1 MDFDSIAA
9 HNHNRLDYKIKKMEN
24 NKPTIRRQS
33 DDFITITDLWHI
45 CLAHWN
51 WFVASLI
58 ICIAL
63 ASLYLASTPDRYTH
77 EMAVLVKQ
85 DTQGKNA
92 GKTSGNGNNDFNDIG
107 LVQQPVN
114 VVNVQRQLVSLDVL
128 TEVARR
134 MLHPKDEREA
144 LRMAE
149 SMKSNLKAEIDDDK
163 STIINIKYSGFTPE
177 ITDKILATIVN
188 VYNEKWIADKNK
200 MTANTSHFIEERL
213 RLLERD
219 LGNVDDSISKFKTHN
234 KITDLDR
241 VSDMYLQQ
249 QSQSDAEILR
259 LSSQRSMAHYILDIL
274 KDKGSR
280 HQLLPTNSGINNQ
293 MAETQIN
300 QYNTMLLQLKSNLV
314 GTSSQNPLIIK
325 QEAELDD
332 VRKNILSTIANQIKT
347 LDIQLHAM
355 QGYSGEAS
363 SKISSNP
370 NQAKHLVS
378 VEREQKVKESLYLYL
393 LQKKEENEI
402 SMTYTAVNTQV
413 IDMPH
418 GSDEPSSPNKRL
430 TLFAA
435 MLLALLAPT
444 VILFTRESLD
454 NTVRDKQDIEHNTT
468 LSLIGDIPLYIRKKN
483 GIIGNISMK
492 KSGINLV
499 VEEGK
504 QDIVNEAFRM
514 LRTNIEF
521 MTPHRGEN
529 NVYVITS
536 IYEGSGKTFVA
547 TNLALTLALT
557 GKRVLFIDGDLRHA
571 SASHQFRTSSAG
583 LADYLGDKQNDLT
596 MLIEQND
603 DQPSLYV
610 MPVGTIPP
618 NPTELLSGDRLGE
631 LIEKVRPSY
640 DFIIIDCPPTG
651 TLADT
656 GLIERFADR
665 TLFIIRAGLFERR
678 RIEDIENYAQ
688 NERFKHVSL
697 VLNATKGGGRYGYR
711 YGYHYGYRY
720 GYGKKKKGFFR

>member
-1 MDFDSIAA
+1 
-9 HNHNRLDYKIKKMEN
+9 MESN
-24 NKPTIRRQS
+24 NTTVRRQA

-45 CLAHWN
+45 CLAHWT
-51 WFVASLI
+51 WFVVSLI

-63 ASLYLASTPDRYTH
+63 ASLYLASTPDRYTR

-85 DTQGKNA
+85 DTQGKSA
-92 GKTSGNGNNDFNDIG
+92 GKASNGDNSDFNDIG

-134 MLHPKDEREA
+134 VLHPKSEREA

-149 SMKSNLKAEIDDDK
+149 SMKANLKAEIDDDK
-163 STIINIKYSGFTPE
+163 STIINIKYAGLSPE
-177 ITDKILATIVN
+177 ETETVLRTIVS
-188 VYNEKWIADKNK
+188 VYDEKWVADKRQ
-200 MTANTSHFIEERL
+200 MTLSTSRFIEARL

-259 LSSQRSMAHYILDIL
+259 LTSQRSMAHYILDIL
-274 KDKGSR
+274 KDKGAR
-280 HQLLPTNSGINNQ
+280 HQLLPTNSGLDNQ
-293 MAETQIN
+293 MAETQIS
-300 QYNTMLLQLKSNLV
+300 QYNTMLLQLKNNLA

-332 VRKNILSTIANQIKT
+332 VRRNILSTIANQIKT
-347 LDIQLHAM
+347 LDIQLQAM

-370 NQAKHLVS
+370 SQAKHLVS

-393 LQKKEENEI
+393 LQKKEENDI

-418 GSDEPSSPNKRL
+418 GSDTPTSPNKRL

-435 MLLALLAPT
+435 VLLALLVPT

-454 NTVRDKQDIEHNTT
+454 NTIRDKQDVEHNTT
-468 LSLIGDIPLYIRKKN
+468 LSLIGDIPLYVKQGN
-483 GIIGNISMK
+483 GIIRKLSHKMSRG
-492 KSGINLV
+492 GLV

-521 MTPHRGEN
+521 MTPRRGEN
-529 NVYVITS
+529 NVYVVTS
-536 IYEGSGKTFVA
+536 LYEGSGKTFVA
-547 TNLALTLALT
+547 ANLALTLALT

-571 SASHQFRTSSAG
+571 SASHLFRTSTAG

-596 MLIEQND
+596 KLVQQSD
-603 DQPSLYV
+603 QQPSLDI

-618 NPTELLSGDRLGE
+618 NPTELLSGDRLEGLVE
-631 LIEKVRPSY
+631 QVRTSY
-640 DFIIIDCPPTG
+640 DFILIDCPPTG
-651 TLADT
+651 TLADA

-678 RIEDIENYAQ
+678 RLEDIELYAET
-688 NERFKHVSL
+688 ERYKHVSL

-711 YGYHYGYRY
+711 YGYHYGYHY
-720 GYGKKKKGFFR
+720 GYGKKKGFLGK

>member
-1 MDFDSIAA
+1 MD
-9 HNHNRLDYKIKKMEN
+9 N
-24 NKPTIRRQS
+24 TTTVRRQT

-51 WFVASLI
+51 WFAASLI
-58 ICIAL
+58 ACVAL
-63 ASLYLASTPDRYTH
+63 ASLYLAYTPNRYTR

-85 DTQGKNA
+85 DSQGKN
-92 GKTSGNGNNDFNDIG
+92 TGNGNNANNGNDFNNIG

-114 VVNVQRQLVSLDVL
+114 VVNVERQLVSLDVL

-134 MLHPKDEREA
+134 VMHPKNERET
-144 LRMAE
+144 LQMAE
-149 SMKSNLKAEIDDDK
+149 SMKANLKSEIDDDK
-163 STIINIKYSGFTPE
+163 STIINIKYSGLSPE
-177 ITDKILATIVN
+177 ETENVLRTIVN

-200 MTANTSHFIEERL
+200 MAANTSRFIEERL

-259 LSSQRSMAHYILDIL
+259 LTSQRSMAQYILDIL
-274 KDKGSR
+274 RNKGAR
-280 HQLLPTNSGINNQ
+280 HQLLPTNSGINNP
-293 MAETQIN
+293 MAEAQIT
-300 QYNTMLLQLKSNLV
+300 QYNTMLLQLKNNLA

-332 VRKNILSTIANQIKT
+332 VRRNILSTIANHIKT
-347 LDIQLHAM
+347 LDIQLQAM
-355 QGYSGEAS
+355 QGYNGEAN

-370 NQAKHLVS
+370 SQAKHLIS
-378 VEREQKVKESLYLYL
+378 VERDQKVKESLYLYL
-393 LQKKEENEI
+393 LNDI

-418 GSDEPSSPNKRL
+418 GSDTPSSPNKRL
-430 TLFAA
+430 ILFAA
-435 MLLALLAPT
+435 VLFALLLPT
-444 VILFTRESLD
+444 VVLFVRESLD

-468 LSLIGDIPLYIRKKN
+468 LSLIGNIPFNNKQ
-483 GIIGNISMK
+483 K
-492 KSGINLV
+492 KSIAEKISHKNSGNSFV

-514 LRTNIEF
+514 LRTNLEF

-529 NVYVITS
+529 NVYIVTS
-536 IYEGSGKTFVA
+536 IYEGSGKTFVS

-596 MLIEQND
+596 QLIQQND
-603 DQPSLYV
+603 EQPSLYI

-618 NPTELLSGDRLGE
+618 NPTELLSGDRLSA
-631 LIEKVRPSY
+631 LIEKVRASY
-640 DFIIIDCPPTG
+640 DFILIDCPPTE

-656 GLIERFADR
+656 GLIERYADR
-665 TLFIIRAGLFERR
+665 TLFIVRAGLFERR
-678 RIEDIENYAQ
+678 RLEDIENYAQ
-688 NERFKHVSL
+688 TERYKHISL

-720 GYGKKKKGFFR
+720 GYRYGYGKKKGHF

>member
-1 MDFDSIAA
+1 
-9 HNHNRLDYKIKKMEN
+9 MES
-24 NKPTIRRQS
+24 NKSTLRRQA

-45 CLAHWN
+45 CLAHWK

-58 ICIAL
+58 ICVSI
-63 ASLYLASTPDRYTH
+63 ASLYLASTPDRYTR

-92 GKTSGNGNNDFNDIG
+92 GKTSGSGNNDFNDIG

-114 VVNVQRQLVSLDVL
+114 VENVQRQLVSLDVL

-134 MLHPKDEREA
+134 VLHPRNEREA
-144 LRMAE
+144 LQMAE
-149 SMKSNLKAEIDDDK
+149 SMKANLKAGIEDDK
-163 STIINIKYSGFTPE
+163 STIINIKYAGLSPE
-177 ITDKILATIVN
+177 ETENVLRTIVK
-188 VYNEKWIADKNK
+188 VYNDKWIADKNEVS
-200 MTANTSHFIEERL
+200 ANTSRFIEERL
-213 RLLERD
+213 RHIERD

-234 KITDLDR
+234 KITDLER

-259 LSSQRSMAHYILDIL
+259 LTSQRSMAHYILDIL
-274 KDKGSR
+274 KNKGSR
-280 HQLLPTNSGINNQ
+280 HQLLPTNSGLNNQ
-293 MAETQIN
+293 MAEAQIN

-332 VRKNILSTIANQIKT
+332 VRRNILSTIANQIKT
-347 LDIQLHAM
+347 LDIQLQAM

-418 GSDEPSSPNKRL
+418 GSDTPTSPNKHL

-435 MLLALLAPT
+435 VVLALVVPT

-454 NTVRDKQDIEHNTT
+454 NTVRDKLDIEHNTT
-468 LSLIGDIPLYIRKKN
+468 LSLIGDIPFHMRQEN
-483 GIIGNISMK
+483 GIIGKFSHK
-492 KSGINLV
+492 RGVSNLV

-521 MTPHRGEN
+521 MTPRRGEN

-547 TNLALTLALT
+547 INLALTLALT

-571 SASHQFRTSSAG
+571 SASHQFATSTAG
-583 LADYLGDKQNDLT
+583 LADYLGDKQNDLA
-596 MLIEQND
+596 MLIKQNSEH
-603 DQPSLYV
+603 PSLYI

-618 NPTELLSGDRLGE
+618 NPTELLSGNRLAE

-640 DFIIIDCPPTG
+640 DFILIDCPPTG

-678 RIEDIENYAQ
+678 RIEDIENYAET
-688 NERFKHVSL
+688 ERYKHVSL

-720 GYGKKKKGFFR
+720 GYRYGYGKKKKGFFK

>member
-24 NKPTIRRQS
+24 NKPTTRRQS

-370 NQAKHLVS
+370 NHAKHLVS

-393 LQKKEENEI
+393 LQKK
-402 SMTYTAVNTQV
+402 
-413 IDMPH
+413 
-418 GSDEPSSPNKRL
+418 
-430 TLFAA
+430 
-435 MLLALLAPT
+435 
-444 VILFTRESLD
+444 
-454 NTVRDKQDIEHNTT
+454 
-468 LSLIGDIPLYIRKKN
+468 
-483 GIIGNISMK
+483 
-492 KSGINLV
+492 
-499 VEEGK
+499 
-504 QDIVNEAFRM
+504 
-514 LRTNIEF
+514 
-521 MTPHRGEN
+521 
-529 NVYVITS
+529 
-536 IYEGSGKTFVA
+536 
-547 TNLALTLALT
+547 
-557 GKRVLFIDGDLRHA
+557 
-571 SASHQFRTSSAG
+571 
-583 LADYLGDKQNDLT
+583 
-596 MLIEQND
+596 
-603 DQPSLYV
+603 
-610 MPVGTIPP
+610 
-618 NPTELLSGDRLGE
+618 
-631 LIEKVRPSY
+631 
-640 DFIIIDCPPTG
+640 
-651 TLADT
+651 
-656 GLIERFADR
+656 
-665 TLFIIRAGLFERR
+665 
-678 RIEDIENYAQ
+678 
-688 NERFKHVSL
+688 
-697 VLNATKGGGRYGYR
+697 
-711 YGYHYGYRY
+711 
-720 GYGKKKKGFFR
+720 

>member
-1 MDFDSIAA
+1 M
-9 HNHNRLDYKIKKMEN
+9 N
-24 NKPTIRRQS
+24 NATPARRQT

-58 ICIAL
+58 IFIAL
-63 ASLYLASTPDRYTH
+63 ASLYLAYTPNRYTR

-92 GKTSGNGNNDFNDIG
+92 GKVSSNGSNDFNDIG
-107 LVQQPVN
+107 LLQQPVN

-134 MLHPKDEREA
+134 VLHPKNEGEA
-144 LRMAE
+144 LQMAE
-149 SMKSNLKAEIDDDK
+149 SMKANLKAEIDDDK
-163 STIINIKYSGFTPE
+163 STIINIKYSGLSPKETE
-177 ITDKILATIVN
+177 KVLNTIVD

-200 MTANTSHFIEERL
+200 MTVSTSHFIEERL

-274 KDKGSR
+274 KDKGSH

-293 MAETQIN
+293 MAEAQIN
-300 QYNTMLLQLKSNLV
+300 QYNTMLLQLKSNLA

-332 VRKNILSTIANQIKT
+332 VRRNILSTIANQIKT
-347 LDIQLHAM
+347 LDIQLQAM

-418 GSDEPSSPNKRL
+418 GSDTPTSPNKRL
-430 TLFAA
+430 TIFAA
-435 MLLALLAPT
+435 VLLALLTPT
-444 VILFTRESLD
+444 IILFTRESLN

-468 LSLIGDIPLYIRKKN
+468 LSLIGNIPFNNKQ
-483 GIIGNISMK
+483 K
-492 KSGINLV
+492 KSIAEKISHKNSGNSFV

-514 LRTNIEF
+514 LRTNLEF

-529 NVYVITS
+529 NVYIVTS
-536 IYEGSGKTFVA
+536 IYEGSGKTFVS

-596 MLIEQND
+596 QLIQQND
-603 DQPSLYV
+603 DQPSLYI

-618 NPTELLSGDRLGE
+618 NPTELLSGDRLGA
-631 LIEKVRPSY
+631 LIEKVRASY
-640 DFIIIDCPPTG
+640 DFILIDCPPTE

-656 GLIERFADR
+656 GLIERYADR
-665 TLFIIRAGLFERR
+665 TLFIVRAGLFERR
-678 RIEDIENYAQ
+678 RLEDIENYAQ
-688 NERFKHVSL
+688 TERYKHISL

-720 GYGKKKKGFFR
+720 GYRYGYGKKKGHF